1 MSHVT
6 HIDESCHTYMSHV
19 IHMSESCHTMS
30 HVTHMT
36 PHTISHTLRRVFP
49 HTQCVCEDT
58 PYGVATI
65 SKLHKILGLF
75 WK

>member
-1 MSHVT
+1 
-6 HIDESCHTYMSHV
+6 
-19 IHMSESCHTMS
+19 MSESCHTMS